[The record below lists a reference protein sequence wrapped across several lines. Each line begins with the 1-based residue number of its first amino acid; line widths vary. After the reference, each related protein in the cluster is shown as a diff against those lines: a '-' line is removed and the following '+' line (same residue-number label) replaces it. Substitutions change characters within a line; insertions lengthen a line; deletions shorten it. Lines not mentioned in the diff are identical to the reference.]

1 MWIREQTS
9 IPSTSPTYFRDVVRE
24 AIRDL
29 DAQYEAGEIPY
40 PSYYQRMRALR
51 RML

>member
-1 MWIREQTS
+1 MLVREQS
-9 IPSTSPTYFRDVVRE
+9 FIPVTSPTYFRDVVRE

-29 DAQYEAGEIPY
+29 DAQYEAGEVAY
-40 PSYYQRMRALR
+40 ESYYQRRRALR